1 MDDKDIL
8 KLIKINRDSETKIYF
23 ASYLREDYVAKSLVI
38 CLDKGMIIESI
49 YFSSDTHGT
58 VEWKNGVGLTDCHR
72 WESED
77 QAKEPSYLTRRY
89 TTILTN
95 GVRDTDY
102 AREMIIPDILDKLQN
117 AHVAE
122 WVHDVVLVKE
132 YLVPVDLSPFS
143 TV

>member
-1 MDDKDIL
+1 MDDKDII

-38 CLDKGMIIESI
+38 TLDGGMTIESI
-49 YFSSDTHGT
+49 YFSSDTYGT
-58 VEWKNGVGLTDCHR
+58 VEWTNGVGLTDCHR

-95 GVRDTDY
+95 GAREADY
-102 AREMIIPDILDKLQN
+102 AKELIIPDILDKLQN
-117 AHVAE
+117 ADVAE
-122 WVHDVVLVKE
+122 WIRDVIQVRE
-132 YLVPVDLSPFS
+132 YLVPFDLSL
-143 TV
+143 VKQ